1 MGRSGVAVSEG
12 TTASDEGAVPPL
24 GDVSLWLGDGSGVGR
39 SDLGCSRSGLGVS
52 SGSEVSVTPELAR
65 IRLASVKSSFSMPS
79 VATSM

>member
-1 MGRSGVAVSEG
+1 MVRSGVAVSEG

-24 GDVSLWLGDGSGVGR
+24 GDSLWLDDGSELGRSELGR
-39 SDLGCSRSGLGVS
+39 SDLWVS